1 MNQIHP
7 LLARAYS
14 ATDAAADAVA
24 RVAASLA
31 TGDATVD
38 DVAAAVDAYRV
49 ADRELANLLAL
60 ELNVNG
66 RRYTLRRVEA

>member
-7 LLARAYS
+7 LLARAYR
-14 ATDAAADAVA
+14 ATEAAADAIT
-24 RVAASLA
+24 RVAADLA
-31 TGDATVD
+31 TGNATVD

-49 ADRELANLLAL
+49 VDRELSNLLAL
-60 ELNVNG
+60 ELKVNG